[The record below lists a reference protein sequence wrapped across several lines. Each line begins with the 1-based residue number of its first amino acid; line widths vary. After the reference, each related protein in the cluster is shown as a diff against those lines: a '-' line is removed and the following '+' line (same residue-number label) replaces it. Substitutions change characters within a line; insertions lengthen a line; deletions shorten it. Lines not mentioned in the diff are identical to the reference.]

1 LTGQNV
7 LCLTARQRERSRT
20 QTRIG
25 RVAPAQTPTVDST
38 EIVPLFPTLVW
49 KMQLSRDTFEPING
63 KIKAKLTALAR
74 TNPERAVKGKLQTDQ
89 TLHHLPEFEDL
100 NNIINGAATGVLDYL
115 KIVYES
121 LEITGC
127 WANISP
133 PGDGHRPHTH
143 PNNYLSGV
151 YYVQT
156 QAGADTI
163 SFDDPRPQTNIIAPA
178 TTEITDENAG
188 QIHVTTREGLLVLF
202 PSWLQHQ
209 VPPNK
214 SPHDRI
220 SIAFNIMFTQFGETM
235 SQPKWEGNL

>member
-1 LTGQNV
+1 M
-7 LCLTARQRERSRT
+7 A
-20 QTRIG
+20 
-25 RVAPAQTPTVDST
+25 AAQAPTVDST

-49 KMQLSRDTFEPING
+49 KMQLSRDTYEPINA
-63 KIKAKLTALAR
+63 KIKAKLMELAQS
-74 TNPERAVKGKLQTDQ
+74 TPGLAPGGKLQTDQ
-89 TLHHLPEFEDL
+89 TLHRLPEFQEL
-100 NNIINGAATGVLDYL
+100 GEIIHSAAAGVLDFL

-121 LEITGC
+121 LELTGC

-151 YYVQT
+151 YYVQV

-188 QIHVTTREGLLVLF
+188 QIHITTREGLLVLF

-209 VPPNK
+209 VPRNK
-214 SPHDRI
+214 SQRDRI
-220 SIAFNIMFTQFGETM
+220 SIAYNVMFSQFGETM
-235 SQPKWEGNL
+235 SQPKWQGNLKPD

>member
-1 LTGQNV
+1 M
-7 LCLTARQRERSRT
+7 A
-20 QTRIG
+20 
-25 RVAPAQTPTVDST
+25 APQAPTVDST

-49 KMQLSRDTFEPING
+49 KMQLSRDTYEPINE

-74 TNPERAVKGKLQTDQ
+74 ATPDLSPNGKLQTDQ
-89 TLHHLPEFEDL
+89 TLQQLPEFDELSD
-100 NNIINGAATGVLDYL
+100 IINGAATGVLDFL
-115 KIVYES
+115 KIIYES
-121 LEITGC
+121 VEITGC

-178 TTEITDENAG
+178 TLEIPDDNAG
-188 QIHVTTREGLLVLF
+188 QMHITSRDGLLILF

-214 SPHDRI
+214 SPHNRI
-220 SIAFNIMFTQFGETM
+220 SIAFNIMFSQFGETM
-235 SQPKWEGNL
+235 SQPKWQGNLKPD